1 MKDAREV
8 RHILS
13 RVPLLEPSSVS
24 SAILNARPS
33 EQSGGRHKVSFTCR
47 MEKICYKLKKK
58 KDGLVFSTSGK
69 MRLLQKSLKNLTE
82 FWSLVMYNTD

>member
-1 MKDAREV
+1 MLQVE
-8 RHILS
+8 
-13 RVPLLEPSSVS
+13 
-24 SAILNARPS
+24 
-33 EQSGGRHKVSFTCR
+33 
-47 MEKICYKLKKK
+47 KKK